1 MWSASMRRLFSCCLI
16 MLLIAAAPA
25 LAQAPNTEPEKT
37 RIERLA
43 ALGRLWGAV
52 NYFHPY
58 LAYKEIDWDA
68 ALIATIPKVSA
79 AKSTEEYRAAIDG
92 LLATLGDPATTTAV
106 EPAPV
111 TVTPAPAEQ
120 PARVV
125 NDMLVVTCQ
134 GMGELVSRS
143 GTAIKSITDYLA
155 ANPKGIVFDCRTRGT
170 GPDCLA

>member
-1 MWSASMRRLFSCCLI
+1 MWTNTSARQLFFCLI
-16 MLLIAAAPA
+16 VSLIAVVPAA
-25 LAQAPNTEPEKT
+25 AQAPNPDADKT

-43 ALGRLWGAV
+43 ALGRLWGVV

-92 LLATLGDPATTTAV
+92 LLATLGDPATFTAV
-106 EPAPV
+106 EPAPAA
-111 TVTPAPAEQ
+111 VTPTPAEQ

-125 NDMLVVTCQ
+125 NGMLVVTCQ
-134 GMGELVSRS
+134 SMGELVLRS
-143 GTAIKSITDYLA
+143 GTAIKS
-155 ANPKGIVFDCRTRGT
+155 
-170 GPDCLA
+170 

>member
-25 LAQAPNTEPEKT
+25 LAQAPNADADKT

-52 NYFHPY
+52 NYFHPF

-68 ALIATIPKVSA
+68 ALIAAIPKVSA

-92 LLATLGDPATTTAV
+92 LLATLGDPSTSTTAD
-106 EPAPV
+106 PAPG
-111 TVTPAPAEQ
+111 TRTATPAAE
-120 PARVV
+120 PARVI
-125 NDMLVVTCQ
+125 DAMLVLNCNGIGQ
-134 GMGELVSRS
+134 QIWHGGP
-143 GTAIKSITDYLA
+143 AIKFVSDYLDS
-155 ANPKGIVFDCRTRGT
+155 NPKGVV
-170 GPDCLA
+170 